1 MEMMLSGLAD
11 ATMAAASN
19 PMFWSPP
26 MKENLLLEDLDLV
39 SVLFVMMQ
47 YALIWVPC

>member
-1 MEMMLSGLAD
+1 MMLSGLAD
-11 ATMAAASN
+11 ATIAAASN
-19 PMFWSPP
+19 PMFRSPP

-39 SVLFVMMQ
+39 SVLFVMTH